1 MKRRSLQIV
10 CVLTILASLLTV
22 TVAFAQGEDPGR
34 ENPVIQFLSSLTGLT
49 PEEIAAQKDSGYSLG
64 NVARAYLFAELTGGN
79 ASEALGQ
86 SQGRGWGVMF
96 KNAGLHPGGG
106 GRGLGWMIGRGH
118 AKPDRGNDRPDHP
131 GGGQPDWAGGPPRI
145 PRGDDDLGE

>member
-49 PEEIAAQKDSGYSLG
+49 PEEIAA
-64 NVARAYLFAELTGGN
+64 
-79 ASEALGQ
+79 GQ
-86 SQGRGWGVMF
+86 RIRGSR
-96 KNAGLHPGGG
+96 PEP
-106 GRGLGWMIGRGH
+106 RQGLGRDVQECGPASRRRRTRPGMD
-118 AKPDRGNDRPDHP
+118 DRTRSC
-131 GGGQPDWAGGPPRI
+131 QT
-145 PRGDDDLGE
+145 